1 MSVRNYQLLIIALC
15 LLLLTAACENDKN
28 DEVEETMVVTIVD
41 APHAAG
47 VYRVCWE
54 QVDDENEAVSDGE
67 YRVMIE
73 VGDHE
78 TAIDFEISPIAS
90 SVSPPD
96 CNASFGGLLPRSYKL
111 EINAGIYAIGDTV
124 AITYD
129 LPAAVDVLIR
139 IESLPAPT
147 KVGPKTAWF

>member
-28 DEVEETMVVTIVD
+28 DEVQETMAVTIVE

-47 VYRVCWE
+47 VHRVCWE
-54 QVDDENEAVSDGE
+54 QVDDDNEPVSDGE

-73 VGDHE
+73 AGDYE
-78 TAIDFEISPIAS
+78 NSINFEISPIAS

-96 CNASFGGLLPRSYKL
+96 CNETFGGLLPRSYKL
-111 EINAGIYAIGDTV
+111 EINSGTYAIGDTV
-124 AITYD
+124 AVTYD
-129 LPAAVDVLIR
+129 LPVAADVLIR
-139 IESLPAPT
+139 IESLPDPT
-147 KVGPKTAWF
+147 KVGPKPAWF